1 MHSFNLIQICYDDDG
16 KIQRFVEKPQK
27 FISRFINSGIYY
39 LTPTV
44 FERIELRP
52 TSIEKEVFPAMA
64 DEGLLYVM
72 ELDGFWADI
81 GQPRDYLAGQ
91 ALYLASMRHQKSGS
105 LAAGPEFVGNVLV
118 DPTAKIGDGCL
129 IGPDVVIG
137 PGCVIESGVRLQG
150 TTVLP
155 GVTIRSHTWISSSI
169 IGWHSTIGEWVR
181 VENFS
186 VLGEDVTIKAELY
199 VNETVVLPHKSVSKD
214 LSFPQV
220 VL

>member
-91 ALYLASMRHQKSGS
+91 ALYLASMRHKKSGS